1 MEKIR
6 MGISSC
12 LLGEKVRY
20 DGGHKLDH
28 CLKDA
33 LGKSVEWVAVCPEVE
48 SGLPVPRE
56 EMRLEESPEGLRLV
70 TAHSCVDHT
79 DVVRKWAGEKL
90 IDLAAKGLC
99 GFVFKGRSPSCGVRG
114 VKIFAV
120 SGIPVRSGSGIF
132 AAAFIAKF
140 PLIPVEEEGRLRDP
154 SLRMSFMKRVLAFIH
169 RRDSIRKRGSTG
181 LFCNPRQI
189 CAKLR

>member
-1 MEKIR
+1 M
-6 MGISSC
+6 
-12 LLGEKVRY
+12 
-20 DGGHKLDH
+20 DH

-33 LGKSVEWVAVCPEVE
+33 LGKSVEWVFVCPEVE

-56 EMRLEESPEGLRLV
+56 EMRMEESPEGLRLV
-70 TAHSCVDHT
+70 SAHSGVDHT
-79 DVVRKWAGEKL
+79 DMVREWAGEKL

-114 VKIFAV
+114 VKIFTA

-132 AAAFIAKF
+132 AAAFIEKF

-154 SLRMSFMKRVLAFIH
+154 SIRMSFMKRVLAFIR
-169 RRDSIRKRGSTG
+169 RRDSIRKREST
-181 LFCNPRQI
+181 
-189 CAKLR
+189 

>member
-6 MGISSC
+6 LGISSC

-20 DGGHKLDH
+20 DGGDKLDH
-28 CLKDA
+28 CLRDTI
-33 LGKSVEWVAVCPEVE
+33 GKSVEWVSVCPEVE

-56 EMRLEESPEGLRLV
+56 EMRLEESPEGPRLV

-79 DVVRKWAGEKL
+79 DMVREWAGEKL

-99 GFVFKGRSPSCGVRG
+99 GFVLKGGSPSCGVRG
-114 VKIFAV
+114 VEIFAV

-132 AAAFIAKF
+132 AAAFMAKF
-140 PLIPVEEEGRLRDP
+140 PLVPVEEEGRLRDP
-154 SLRMSFMKRVLAFIH
+154 SLRMSFMNRVLAFIR
-169 RRDSIRKRGSTG
+169 RRDSIRKRGST
-181 LFCNPRQI
+181 
-189 CAKLR
+189 